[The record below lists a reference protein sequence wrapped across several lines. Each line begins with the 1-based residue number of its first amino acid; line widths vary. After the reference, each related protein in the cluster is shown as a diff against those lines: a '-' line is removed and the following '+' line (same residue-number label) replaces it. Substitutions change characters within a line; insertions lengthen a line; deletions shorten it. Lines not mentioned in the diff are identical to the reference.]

1 MAATRPTL
9 PAGPSRG
16 AVSNLAA
23 AGGGSAPSAQPPE
36 PHTSPSPGAPG
47 SQAGSLTRGAGASPG
62 MGTTTIAPAEL
73 SSPAG
78 LSRPTVPS
86 SSAAGGQTT
95 PSAAPPQPHTTP
107 FAGAPGAQAGSWT
120 FRSAEGMAQPQ
131 FSRPEEVPGFAST
144 VLAGSASAGQQS
156 QPTQGPPEAAGQ
168 VAIPTSAPSGT
179 PPTTAKDALSTPPTS
194 KAPRRAKT

>member
-36 PHTSPSPGAPG
+36 
-47 SQAGSLTRGAGASPG
+47 
-62 MGTTTIAPAEL
+62 
-73 SSPAG
+73 
-78 LSRPTVPS
+78 
-86 SSAAGGQTT
+86 
-95 PSAAPPQPHTTP
+95 PHTTP

-179 PPTTAKDALSTPPTS
+179 LPTTAKDALSTPPTS